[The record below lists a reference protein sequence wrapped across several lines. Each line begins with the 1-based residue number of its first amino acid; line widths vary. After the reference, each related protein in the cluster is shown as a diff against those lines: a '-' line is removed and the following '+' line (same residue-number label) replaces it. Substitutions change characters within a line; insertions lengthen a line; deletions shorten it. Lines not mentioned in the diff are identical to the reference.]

1 MDAQKNFKFRFK
13 MNMVLLSGTL
23 YTNGILL
30 YTLFILIKY
39 FIKPNHWQVFL
50 LVTDEQ

>member
-13 MNMVLLSGTL
+13 MNMVLFPGTL
-23 YTNGILL
+23 YTSGILL

-39 FIKPNHWQVFL
+39 FTKPNHWQVFL